1 MIASFE
7 ITQTNSENIIKAIK
21 IYLKITQNLYVDK
34 TNNFKI
40 KTTSIRGIENIIKFI
55 NNNPIKLLGKKRLQY
70 ILFLKKLRLITKYNN
85 KFIIPNKY

>member
-21 IYLKITQNLYVDK
+21 IYLKITQNVYVDK